1 MNIPS
6 KNPEE
11 LMKQLNALHKGI
23 IKNKDKWPNGN
34 SPTETDIE
42 KLSLKIEKTILEINS
57 LENDLKL
64 SRKILN
70 KIIQNEAKIL
80 YVKIRD
86 QAYSTFGKQ
95 SDILKEFSL
104 NQLKK

>member
-6 KNPEE
+6 KNVEE

-23 IKNKDKWPNGN
+23 IKNKDKWPKGN
-34 SPTETDIE
+34 SPMETDIE
-42 KLSLKIEKTILEINS
+42 KLSLKIEKLVLEINS

-70 KIIQNEAKIL
+70 KIIQNEAKLL

-86 QAYSTFGKQ
+86 QAYSVFGKQ
-95 SDILKEFSL
+95 SDKLKEFSL
-104 NQLKK
+104 KQLKK